1 MASAV
6 QKHPPFSRRSEPQG
20 FLSDGAS
27 CFKAT
32 DMPQLE
38 SQHMNE
44 QKMRNVR
51 ENKSQNISQ
60 RSLNNLVDLL
70 TRHFYISERV
80 KR

>member
-1 MASAV
+1 
-6 QKHPPFSRRSEPQG
+6 
-20 FLSDGAS
+20 
-27 CFKAT
+27 
-32 DMPQLE
+32 
-38 SQHMNE
+38 MNE

>member
-1 MASAV
+1 
-6 QKHPPFSRRSEPQG
+6 
-20 FLSDGAS
+20 
-27 CFKAT
+27 
-32 DMPQLE
+32 
-38 SQHMNE
+38 MNE

-70 TRHFYISERV
+70 TRHFYISESV